1 VPTVDDA
8 QRPSDGWAA
17 GKVAPEEASGR
28 LCDLSA
34 DARAAVLLDGEGEL
48 VGSSDPEREDD
59 LAEAARDLL
68 RAVDRAAPEPPTEV
82 EAQVLGGAVFA
93 VRRPEWTLVAVARR
107 SALSSLMLYDLRAM
121 LARVEAA

>member
-1 VPTVDDA
+1 VDDA

-17 GKVAPEEASGR
+17 GKVAPEEAPDR
-28 LCDLSA
+28 LCELSA
-34 DARAAVLLDGEGEL
+34 DTRAAVLLDAEGEL
-48 VGSSDPEREDD
+48 AGSSDPERADD

-68 RAVDRAAPEPPTEV
+68 RAADRAAPEPPAEL

-93 VRRPEWTLVAVARR
+93 VRRPDWTLVAVARR

-121 LARVEAA
+121 LAKVEAA

>member
-17 GKVAPEEASGR
+17 GKVAPEEAPDR
-28 LCDLSA
+28 LCELSA
-34 DARAAVLLDGEGEL
+34 DTRAAVLLDGGWEL
-48 VGSSDPEREDD
+48 AGSSDPERADD
-59 LAEAARDLL
+59 LADAARDLL
-68 RAVDRAAPEPPTEV
+68 RAVDRASNEPAAEV

-93 VRRPEWTLVAVARR
+93 VRSPAWTLVAVARR

-121 LARVEAA
+121 LAKVEAA